1 MARQWRLRHKL
12 FLGLFLL
19 IVSVI
24 LTMAGSIFG
33 LTSYAETMELT
44 NRKLEEMQLVTI
56 LRDRIQN
63 IATTSYSPSED
74 IHRTRIGAEKEQLF
88 EAIAKARKDLD
99 YYRDRVNEQPMEDR
113 RKGLDLLARVSEGLQ
128 RLEVAIND
136 ATAPGVE
143 SGEQAGKPIID
154 RPGVRQAHA
163 AVMQDTMAL
172 FQAII
177 DDVGTSFRASR
188 ANHRRSLFIAGSAT
202 AVAVVLVLTLL
213 HYFRTWIFTPIS
225 QIQEGVQ
232 RVRDGEFERPI
243 ILDSKD
249 ELAELA
255 SEFNSMTTRLHDVY
269 ADLARQVN
277 ERTRQLVRSERMVSV
292 GFMAAGVAHEINN
305 PLASIAFCA
314 EALERRLQ
322 NKLGQIPEDAEVVM
336 KYLGMMQ
343 EEAQRCKQITQ
354 KLLDFSRSGGRS
366 ESANLIQLIQDVIEV
381 ARCLPTARSKV
392 IVFEPTGS
400 LMVPMRVP
408 EIKGVVLN
416 ILVNGLESMD
426 DHSALSIT
434 VQTRNDYAEV
444 CFQDSGCGMNAE
456 TLNNIFEPFFT
467 RSRTGQG
474 TGLGLATSHL
484 IIDQHGGTIIADSA
498 GLGEGSTFTIKLPMR
513 ETTVHAGH
521 TNHRRIASASTD
533 GHDANV
539 PFLRSV
545 MASS

>member
-1 MARQWRLRHKL
+1 
-12 FLGLFLL
+12 
-19 IVSVI
+19 
-24 LTMAGSIFG
+24 MAGSIFG

-56 LRDRIQN
+56 LRDDIQY
-63 IATTSYSPSED
+63 IATTSYSSSED
-74 IHRTRIGAEKEQLF
+74 VHRTRIDTEKEHLLQ
-88 EAIAKARKDLD
+88 AIGGARKNLD
-99 YYRDRVNEQPMEDR
+99 YYREYVSNESTHDR
-113 RKGLDLLARVSEGLQ
+113 RKALDLMSRVGQGLQ
-128 RLEVAIND
+128 RLEMSISD
-136 ATAPGVE
+136 ATAPRVE
-143 SGEQAGKPIID
+143 SGEEGRKPIID

-163 AVMQDTMAL
+163 AVMQDATAL
-172 FQAII
+172 FNAII
-177 DDVGTSFRASR
+177 DDVKGSFRASR

-202 AVAVVLVLTLL
+202 AVAVVLVLALL
-213 HYFRTWIFTPIS
+213 HYFRAWIFTPIS
-225 QIQEGVQ
+225 EIQAGVQ

-243 ILDSKD
+243 VLNSND

-255 SEFNSMTTRLHDVY
+255 SEFNGMTTRLHDVY
-269 ADLARQVN
+269 ADLANQVN

-322 NKLGQIPEDAEVVM
+322 TKLKQIPEDADVVV

-343 EEAQRCKQITQ
+343 EEAQRCKTITQ

-381 ARCLPTARSKV
+381 ARCLPTARTKV
-392 IVFEPTGS
+392 IVFEPIGT
-400 LMVPMRVP
+400 LMIPMRVP

-434 VQTRNDYAEV
+434 VQTHNDHAEV
-444 CFQDSGCGMNAE
+444 RFQDSGCGMNAE

-484 IIDQHGGTIIADSA
+484 IIDQHGGTITAESA
-498 GLGEGSTFTIKLPMR
+498 GLGLGSTFTIRLPMR

-521 TNHRRIASASTD
+521 ANHRRIASSSTD